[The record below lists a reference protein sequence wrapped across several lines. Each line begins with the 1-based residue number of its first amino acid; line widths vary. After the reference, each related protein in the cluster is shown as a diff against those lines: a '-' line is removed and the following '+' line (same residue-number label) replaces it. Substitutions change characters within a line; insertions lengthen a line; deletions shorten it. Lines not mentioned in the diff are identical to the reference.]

1 MFDQLFP
8 RSKTRLQHVTN
19 PLSKERLEY
28 LQDCADK
35 GYSPTT
41 LRPLATDLLLIQNV
55 LALPGSSHK
64 LDPTTVKATIEKWSS
79 REPRYRSYK
88 NGRRGREYLAQRALR
103 WLGYMNRLQ
112 MDPVEENAYS
122 ALIADFAT
130 YMRLQRGMS
139 EATIAN
145 TCWQAQDSLKWY
157 FRNHLSLSDITIAE
171 IDEAIARKGRDDGYA
186 RISVKVYASGIR
198 SFFRHAERKGW
209 CRRGLADLIASPRVY
224 QYEGLPSG
232 PSWDDVQRVIATTDS
247 CRPKDLRDRAILL
260 LFAVYGMRSGEVRTL
275 TLEDLD
281 WAKNL
286 IWVPRTKGRRIQC
299 YPMAETVGE
308 AILRY
313 LEDGR
318 PKSSKYREVF
328 LTTEAPIQPLR
339 GSSAWTI
346 VAKRLRPLGVPL
358 RQHGPHALRHA
369 CATRLLAEGLS
380 LKEIGDHLGHRAP
393 KVTAVYAKVGV
404 KGLREVANFT
414 LEGLV

>member
-1 MFDQLFP
+1 
-8 RSKTRLQHVTN
+8 
-19 PLSKERLEY
+19 
-28 LQDCADK
+28 
-35 GYSPTT
+35 
-41 LRPLATDLLLIQNV
+41 
-55 LALPGSSHK
+55 
-64 LDPTTVKATIEKWSS
+64 
-79 REPRYRSYK
+79 
-88 NGRRGREYLAQRALR
+88 
-103 WLGYMNRLQ
+103 MNRLQ
-112 MDPVEENAYS
+112 MDPVEANAYS

-145 TCWQAQDSLKWY
+145 TCWQAQDFLKWY

-171 IDEAIARKGRDDGYA
+171 IDEAVARKGRDDGYA

-358 RQHGPHALRHA
+358 KQHGPHALRHA